1 MCEWHLWQFQSVT
14 DRIEVDL
21 ERLVAANKVES
32 QRPIFVTQ
40 QCVLRGDEYPIAE
53 LWTL

>member
-1 MCEWHLWQFQSVT
+1 M
-14 DRIEVDL
+14 R
-21 ERLVAANKVES
+21 ERDTGQAKTTADAIKISLKGFVAANKVES
-32 QRPIFVTQ
+32 QRPIFVNQ